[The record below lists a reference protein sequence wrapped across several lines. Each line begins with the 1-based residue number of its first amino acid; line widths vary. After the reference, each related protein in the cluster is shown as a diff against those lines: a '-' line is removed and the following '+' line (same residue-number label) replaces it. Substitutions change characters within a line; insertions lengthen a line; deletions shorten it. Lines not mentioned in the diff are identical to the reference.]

1 MENIYSKLFWFYI
14 LAQIYDTGSAVT
26 VFVVLVGG
34 LGFDVY
40 IYGKQAYNKKCA

>member
-14 LAQIYDTGSAVT
+14 LAQIYDTGGAVA

-34 LGFDVY
+34 LGM
-40 IYGKQAYNKKCA
+40 